1 MTTDNIHGMN
11 TKYKEELM
19 DKLRKNGLSN
29 SSINMYV
36 RNMEKLNDDEPLHNL
51 NFLKKKDDIE
61 KFLQNYKDNTK
72 RNYYISISSILNNVK
87 DESAQLNKLYKYYY
101 EKMMDFNKM
110 LKSEENKNEMNEKQ
124 GENWMPWSDV
134 LEKYDE
140 LEDSINEFVNKKTI
154 TKKQYNTL
162 LDYVV
167 LSLYVLQPPR
177 RNEYINMMV
186 VRKMDD
192 DMDDEKNYIVLEK
205 KEFVFNA
212 FKTAKKEG
220 TVKIDINDKLIK
232 ALTNYLKHQPLMME
246 AKMEDKNTNYDVPFL
261 VKFDGKPLK
270 SVNAITLILN
280 KIFGKKMGS
289 SALRHMYLSDKYG
302 DELTEKQKDAKLMS
316 HSVGTQAIYIKK
328 DAPK

>member
-1 MTTDNIHGMN
+1 
-11 TKYKEELM
+11 
-19 DKLRKNGLSN
+19 
-29 SSINMYV
+29 
-36 RNMEKLNDDEPLHNL
+36 
-51 NFLKKKDDIE
+51 
-61 KFLQNYKDNTK
+61 
-72 RNYYISISSILNNVK
+72 
-87 DESAQLNKLYKYYY
+87 
-101 EKMMDFNKM
+101 MDFNKM